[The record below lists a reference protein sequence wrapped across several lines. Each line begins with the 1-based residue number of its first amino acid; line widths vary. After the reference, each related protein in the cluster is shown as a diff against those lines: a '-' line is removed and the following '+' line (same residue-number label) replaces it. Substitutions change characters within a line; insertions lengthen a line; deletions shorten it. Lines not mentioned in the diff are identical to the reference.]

1 MLGGDGG
8 EGHDG
13 GEVSISNKDQ
23 KLLQIN
29 TKGINAPAFVAQS
42 IGGGGGIG
50 GSTTDNADVVKATQF
65 SIGALETVAG
75 SGGNAGNGGVVNL
88 GGARETLNLRLTT
101 EKAGSPSMVVQ
112 SIGGGGGAAGG
123 TVTNAT
129 GSAAT
134 ASLDFGTKGA
144 KAGSGSDI
152 SAHATLDLTT
162 LGYQST
168 ALIVQSI
175 GAVVDRAEM

>member
-1 MLGGDGG
+1 
-8 EGHDG
+8 
-13 GEVSISNKDQ
+13 
-23 KLLQIN
+23 
-29 TKGINAPAFVAQS
+29 
-42 IGGGGGIG
+42 
-50 GSTTDNADVVKATQF
+50 
-65 SIGALETVAG
+65 
-75 SGGNAGNGGVVNL
+75 
-88 GGARETLNLRLTT
+88 
-101 EKAGSPSMVVQ
+101 MVVQ

-162 LGYQST
+162 LGY
-168 ALIVQSI
+168 
-175 GAVVDRAEM
+175 